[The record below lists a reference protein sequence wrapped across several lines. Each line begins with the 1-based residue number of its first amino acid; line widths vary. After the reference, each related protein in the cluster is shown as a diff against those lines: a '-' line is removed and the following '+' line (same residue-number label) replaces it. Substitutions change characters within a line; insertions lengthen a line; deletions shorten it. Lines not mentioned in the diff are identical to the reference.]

1 MSKLY
6 HNFTNLL
13 EPHNLSTCLKTR
25 LGSNTRKN
33 HSKYQM
39 DKERVKKLVREL
51 IIEIG
56 EDPTREGLK
65 DTPERI
71 ANMYEEIFD
80 GYESDS
86 ELSVQFSEDS
96 DVVVARNIQFYS
108 MCEHHMLPFFGKI
121 HIAYSPN
128 GRVFGISKL
137 VRLVEKYSKRLQIQ
151 ERLTKNIAD
160 ELFAQG
166 VKGVVVLAD
175 AEHFCMK
182 MRGVRN
188 DATLTSSAYRGIY
201 ENKEEKESIMT
212 MIRRRTPE
220 TSL

>member
-1 MSKLY
+1 
-6 HNFTNLL
+6 
-13 EPHNLSTCLKTR
+13 
-25 LGSNTRKN
+25 
-33 HSKYQM
+33 M
-39 DKERVKKLVREL
+39 DEERVKKLIREL
-51 IIEIG
+51 IIELG

-71 ANMYEEIFD
+71 GQMYKEIFG

-96 DVVVARNIQFYS
+96 DTVVARDIQFYS

-166 VKGVVVLAD
+166 VKGVIVVAD
-175 AEHFCMK
+175 AEHLCMR

-188 DATLTSSAYRGIY
+188 DATLTTSAFRGIY
-201 ENKEEKESIMT
+201 QNKEEKESIMA
-212 MIRRRTPE
+212 MIRKRSSN
-220 TSL
+220 TSF

>member
-1 MSKLY
+1 
-6 HNFTNLL
+6 
-13 EPHNLSTCLKTR
+13 
-25 LGSNTRKN
+25 
-33 HSKYQM
+33 M

-51 IIEIG
+51 IIEVG
-56 EDPTREGLK
+56 EDPTREGLR

-71 ANMYEEIFD
+71 ANMYKEIFG
-80 GYESDS
+80 GYDSDS
-86 ELSVQFSEDS
+86 ELTVQFSEDS
-96 DVVVARNIQFYS
+96 DVVIARDIQFYS

-128 GRVFGISKL
+128 GKVFGISKL

-160 ELFAQG
+160 ELYSQG
-166 VKGVVVLAD
+166 VKGVVVFAD
-175 AEHFCMK
+175 AEHLCMK

-188 DATLTSSAYRGIY
+188 NAMLSTSAFRGIY

-212 MIRRRTPE
+212 LVRKRASD
-220 TSL
+220 SLF

>member
-1 MSKLY
+1 
-6 HNFTNLL
+6 
-13 EPHNLSTCLKTR
+13 
-25 LGSNTRKN
+25 
-33 HSKYQM
+33 M
-39 DKERVKKLVREL
+39 DQERVKKLVREL

-71 ANMYEEIFD
+71 GQMYKEIFG

-96 DVVVARNIQFYS
+96 DTVVARDIQFYS

-166 VKGVVVLAD
+166 VKGVVVVAD
-175 AEHFCMK
+175 AEHLCMR

-188 DATLTSSAYRGIY
+188 DATLTSYAYRGIF
-201 ENKEEKESIMT
+201 ENKEEKESIMA
-212 MIRRRTPE
+212 MIRKHP
-220 TSL
+220 SQPSF

>member
-1 MSKLY
+1 LEH
-6 HNFTNLL
+6 HNF
-13 EPHNLSTCLKTR
+13 STCLKTR
-25 LGSNTRKN
+25 LGSNTRKD

-65 DTPERI
+65 DTPKRI
-71 ANMYEEIFD
+71 ANMYEEIFG

-182 MRGVRN
+182 MRGVRS

-201 ENKEEKESIMT
+201 ENKEEKESIMA

>member
-1 MSKLY
+1 
-6 HNFTNLL
+6 
-13 EPHNLSTCLKTR
+13 
-25 LGSNTRKN
+25 
-33 HSKYQM
+33 M

-71 ANMYEEIFD
+71 ANMYEEIFG

-188 DATLTSSAYRGIY
+188 DATLTTSAYRGIY

-212 MIRRRTPE
+212 MIRRRTSDTP
-220 TSL
+220 L

>member
-1 MSKLY
+1 
-6 HNFTNLL
+6 
-13 EPHNLSTCLKTR
+13 
-25 LGSNTRKN
+25 
-33 HSKYQM
+33 M

-56 EDPTREGLK
+56 EDPTREGLRV
-65 DTPERI
+65 TPDRI
-71 ANMYEEIFD
+71 ADMYQEIFG

-86 ELSVQFSEDS
+86 ELTVQFSEDS
-96 DVVVARNIQFYS
+96 DVVIARDIQFYS
-108 MCEHHMLPFFGKI
+108 MCEHHMLPFFGKV

-137 VRLVEKYSKRLQIQ
+137 VRLVEKYAKRLQIQ

-160 ELFAQG
+160 ELYAQG

-175 AEHFCMK
+175 AEHLCMK

-188 DATLTSSAYRGIY
+188 DARMTSTAYRGIY
-201 ENKEEKESIMT
+201 EKKEEKESIMA
-212 MIRRRTPE
+212 MIRRNP
-220 TSL
+220 SDSIL

>member
-1 MSKLY
+1 
-6 HNFTNLL
+6 
-13 EPHNLSTCLKTR
+13 
-25 LGSNTRKN
+25 
-33 HSKYQM
+33 M
-39 DKERVKKLVREL
+39 DQERVKKLVREL

-71 ANMYEEIFD
+71 GRMYQEIFD

-96 DVVVARNIQFYS
+96 DTVVARDIQFYS

-137 VRLVEKYSKRLQIQ
+137 IRLVEKYSKRLQIQ

-160 ELFAQG
+160 ELYAQG
-166 VKGVVVLAD
+166 VKGVVVVAD
-175 AEHFCMK
+175 AEHLCMK

-188 DATLTSSAYRGIY
+188 DATLTSSAFRGIY
-201 ENKEEKESIMT
+201 ENKEEKEGIMT
-212 MIRRRTPE
+212 MIRKRT
-220 TSL
+220 SNSSF

>member
-1 MSKLY
+1 
-6 HNFTNLL
+6 
-13 EPHNLSTCLKTR
+13 
-25 LGSNTRKN
+25 
-33 HSKYQM
+33 M

-65 DTPERI
+65 DTPQRI
-71 ANMYEEIFD
+71 ANMYEEIFG

-86 ELSVQFSEDS
+86 ELSIQFSEDS

-175 AEHFCMK
+175 AEHLCMK

-212 MIRRRTPE
+212 MIRRRTSE

>member
-1 MSKLY
+1 
-6 HNFTNLL
+6 
-13 EPHNLSTCLKTR
+13 
-25 LGSNTRKN
+25 
-33 HSKYQM
+33 M
-39 DKERVKKLVREL
+39 DEERVKKLVREL
-51 IIEIG
+51 IIEVG
-56 EDPTREGLK
+56 EDPTREGLRE
-65 DTPERI
+65 TPERI
-71 ANMYEEIFD
+71 ANMYQEIFS
-80 GYESDS
+80 GYDSDS
-86 ELSVQFSEDS
+86 ELAVQFSEDS
-96 DVVVARNIQFYS
+96 DVVVARDIQFYS

-160 ELFAQG
+160 ELYSQG

-175 AEHFCMK
+175 AEHLCMK

-188 DATLTSSAYRGIY
+188 DATLSSSAFRGIY

-212 MIRRRTPE
+212 LIRKRT
-220 TSL
+220 SDSAY

>member
-1 MSKLY
+1 
-6 HNFTNLL
+6 
-13 EPHNLSTCLKTR
+13 
-25 LGSNTRKN
+25 
-33 HSKYQM
+33 M
-39 DKERVKKLVREL
+39 DQERVKKLVREL

-71 ANMYEEIFD
+71 GRMYQEIFN
-80 GYESDS
+80 GYESNS

-96 DVVVARNIQFYS
+96 DTVVARDIQFYS

-137 VRLVEKYSKRLQIQ
+137 VRLLEKYSKRLQIQ

-166 VKGVVVLAD
+166 VKGVVVIAD
-175 AEHFCMK
+175 AEHLCMR

-188 DATLTSSAYRGIY
+188 DATVTSSAYRGIY
-201 ENKEEKESIMT
+201 ENKEEKETIMAT
-212 MIRRRTPE
+212 IRKR
-220 TSL
+220 SSNDSF